1 MPTGMALATYSP
13 DLNTNESSDL
23 SKTQYVQGHYGRQPR
38 TWNNGMARGGKV
50 HVADDLDMM
59 RHEVHMAKGG
69 LNEIIPMLA
78 RVAAKKPE
86 EIKAIAERMAP
97 QVVGEKFVRGSSG
110 NTSVAG
116 KSQKQFQREKEL
128 PIDIRPDKELPK
140 PEIVDLAKH
149 KGKVMVGIA
158 GDPTMSAHTLHSVG
172 DVNLESPAPQHGGP
186 FYGLDKDVFWASGL
200 SQANNAQ
207 RVAREASQSYNAP
220 VIGNY
225 MKMGPDS
232 YYYAQH
238 LADANLQA
246 IDPTKMTDA
255 QKALLNAD
263 IRAGGPMS
271 KNKPIPYFDTFEN
284 KGDAYMQMQMNPA
297 LRKHFNWLV
306 MKPTSAEKY
315 GIPSGLDIAHAI
327 TVPKLANLET
337 GVTGAS
343 MGEMKPF
350 DPLTL
355 SSHPTYSHDIPGQ
368 FLGSSKYPIPYELMF
383 PDSLE
388 TVKNNPIQAP
398 QEFGSLKMIGPRQI
412 IDQQM
417 IDEIGQYQDAMKS
430 LTGKKKGGKVNVSND
445 PDMMRHELKTRG

>member
-1 MPTGMALATYSP
+1 
-13 DLNTNESSDL
+13 
-23 SKTQYVQGHYGRQPR
+23 
-38 TWNNGMARGGKV
+38 
-50 HVADDLDMM
+50 
-59 RHEVHMAKGG
+59 
-69 LNEIIPMLA
+69 
-78 RVAAKKPE
+78 
-86 EIKAIAERMAP
+86 
-97 QVVGEKFVRGSSG
+97 
-110 NTSVAG
+110 
-116 KSQKQFQREKEL
+116 
-128 PIDIRPDKELPK
+128 
-140 PEIVDLAKH
+140 
-149 KGKVMVGIA
+149 MVGIA